1 MKSFSSALLALTLI
15 TLSFL
20 IQAAPLNT
28 PKVFD
33 WSLEASTASKG
44 NKPIMVVFS
53 SDRCNYCDLLNQQ
66 VLNPLLKS
74 GDLAN
79 RVHLREFKI
88 DRSGKVVDF
97 DGDPIRSHIFVS
109 RYNIYATPTVLL
121 LDQNGN
127 ILGEPIV
134 GFNNPVTYKILLDK
148 TIQQAQS
155 MSHISVEKI
164 VTSLQ

>member
-1 MKSFSSALLALTLI
+1 MKLFSSTLLALTLI
-15 TLSFL
+15 TLTFL

-53 SDRCNYCDLLNQQ
+53 SDRCNYCDQLNQQ
-66 VLNPLLKS
+66 VLNPLLKT

-97 DGDPIRSHIFVS
+97 DGEPVRSHIFVS
-109 RYNIYATPTVLL
+109 RYHIYATPTVLL
-121 LDQNGN
+121 VDPDGD

-134 GFNNPVTYKILLDK
+134 GFNNATTYKILLDK
-148 TIQQAQS
+148 TIKQAQS
-155 MSHISVEKI
+155 MSHINAEKI
-164 VTSLQ
+164 VTNLQ